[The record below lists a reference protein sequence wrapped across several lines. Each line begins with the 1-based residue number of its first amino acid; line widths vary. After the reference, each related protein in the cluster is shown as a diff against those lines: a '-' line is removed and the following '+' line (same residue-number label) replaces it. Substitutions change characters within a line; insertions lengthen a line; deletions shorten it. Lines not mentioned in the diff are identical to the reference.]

1 MITQAVR
8 FWVEV
13 NDGTVVDLP
22 LKEIDTESL
31 ISSPKNILLGSLC
44 FVTIGTVKDVERQE
58 IG

>member
-1 MITQAVR
+1 MITQVVR

-22 LKEIDTESL
+22 LKEVDTESL
-31 ISSPKNILLGSLC
+31 ISSPKKILLGSLC
-44 FVTIGTVKDVERQE
+44 FVTIRTVKDVERQE